1 MASIETG
8 IELHDGFSKV
18 MEHIINVVDMAVGQ
32 MEAMQQTMNR
42 PINTG
47 AVENMGNQ
55 AGQAAAA
62 YNELAN
68 SIRTAAETAEAE
80 IVPKIPQAPD
90 ISPVNPEPVNR
101 MPYPETIEQEVIQR
115 PVVVSQPRAPP
126 ISPEIAEVPVQLIVT
141 AQPEIEIPEEI
152 SVPVIP
158 EVTEQPEI
166 KIPEGAAVP
175 ITAVVTEQ
183 PMIKTPDEMTVP
195 IIPEVTAQPEIKIP
209 EELSVPVIPEV
220 VAQPE
225 IEIPEEISVPVIPE
239 ITEQPEIN
247 TLDEIAVPVIPEVTE
262 QPEINIPESVTVPIE
277 PVIANHPEIKTPDRI
292 PVPVEPIVTAQPQ
305 IETPDHIE
313 VPVDVSVTGVD
324 TEAQEIN
331 GITARLNEVAQM
343 QEAIQNTASSL
354 YVLPDGSADEIRK
367 INGEI
372 TQMQAALEFLKENPF
387 AMDSSVAQLQIQSI
401 SEGLEQLT
409 VEQEKLDAA
418 MGNLPSQHL
427 RVTVDAP
434 DPLIEPPQ
442 PVRVP
447 IEWQTEPLEVYT
459 GSGIERFQQEAESA
473 NQMLSRLSSMQTAIA
488 KQAYNTDILP
498 PKAFQDMNRMVSRIN
513 LVQQRILQLENNPI
527 NIGTDQAN
535 TELEQLRSQLSQA
548 LQAQNQLNEAMEHM
562 DAGEINASYLRLS
575 QTIGNTERYI
585 RDNIS
590 EQGRFNQELQ
600 EGVQRANGL
609 TDMIKRVAGA
619 YLGIQGMKNALNL
632 SDTMTQTTARLSLI
646 VDDGGSV
653 EELQNKIF
661 ASAQNSRGLYMAT
674 ADAVSKL
681 GMQAASAF
689 SSNDELIGFTELLNK
704 SFVNAG
710 TSMQGVDSVM
720 LQLTQSM
727 AAGKLQGEELNA
739 VLDNAAPIVQNI
751 QQYLEEVQG
760 IDASNIKQLASDG
773 VITAQVIK
781 DAMFYAADDINAKF
795 ESMPMTWGQ
804 IWSSM
809 QNSAMMAF
817 QPVLQRINDIA
828 NTEGFQVFVD
838 RVVNGLAALANMAL
852 NVFDLLASMGNFV
865 ADNWSVISPIVYG
878 IVGAL
883 AVYAAYLGILKAME
897 LASAAAKGVLAAA
910 EFVHVAAVSAQTG
923 ATISATVAQMGLN
936 GAMYACPI
944 VWIIMLVIALIA
956 VLFAVCSAIA
966 KMTGVA
972 QTGFGVI
979 TGGVMVIIS
988 FFWQLLSAVITIF
1001 GAVGAAAGALGHN
1014 MIAAFH
1020 NSIANVQTFFYN
1032 LLSTAMSVISKIAS
1046 ALSKLPFVEFDASG
1060 LAGAADAY
1068 AAKAQA
1074 AQDSK
1079 MEYEDIGAAFSS
1091 EMSKMTAFS
1100 DGWASDAFQ
1109 KGAVWGD
1116 GVAEKISDFSLTDV
1130 FGGSDLIPNIEDY
1143 TKGMDGAVAN
1153 GIADSGIADNSG
1165 STAGNTA
1172 KMADTLSASEEDL
1185 KYLRDIAERDTVN
1198 RFTTAEI
1205 TVNQTNHNN
1214 INSNMDVDGMIERM
1228 TEGMT
1233 EAIEITEEGVHE

>member
-18 MEHIINVVDMAVGQ
+18 MEHIINVVDMAIGQ

-141 AQPEIEIPEEI
+141 AQPEIEIPEEL

-166 KIPEGAAVP
+166 KIPEGAVVP

-195 IIPEVTAQPEIKIP
+195 IIPEVVAQPEIKIP

-239 ITEQPEIN
+239 ITEQTEIN

-387 AMDSSVAQLQIQSI
+387 AMDSSVAQLQIQNI

-661 ASAQNSRGLYMAT
+661 ASVQNSRGLYMAT

-751 QQYLEEVQG
+751 Q
-760 IDASNIKQLASDG
+760 
-773 VITAQVIK
+773 
-781 DAMFYAADDINAKF
+781 
-795 ESMPMTWGQ
+795 
-804 IWSSM
+804 
-809 QNSAMMAF
+809 
-817 QPVLQRINDIA
+817 
-828 NTEGFQVFVD
+828 
-838 RVVNGLAALANMAL
+838 
-852 NVFDLLASMGNFV
+852 
-865 ADNWSVISPIVYG
+865 
-878 IVGAL
+878 
-883 AVYAAYLGILKAME
+883 
-897 LASAAAKGVLAAA
+897 
-910 EFVHVAAVSAQTG
+910 
-923 ATISATVAQMGLN
+923 
-936 GAMYACPI
+936 
-944 VWIIMLVIALIA
+944 
-956 VLFAVCSAIA
+956 
-966 KMTGVA
+966 
-972 QTGFGVI
+972 
-979 TGGVMVIIS
+979 
-988 FFWQLLSAVITIF
+988 
-1001 GAVGAAAGALGHN
+1001 
-1014 MIAAFH
+1014 
-1020 NSIANVQTFFYN
+1020 
-1032 LLSTAMSVISKIAS
+1032 
-1046 ALSKLPFVEFDASG
+1046 
-1060 LAGAADAY
+1060 
-1068 AAKAQA
+1068 
-1074 AQDSK
+1074 
-1079 MEYEDIGAAFSS
+1079 
-1091 EMSKMTAFS
+1091 
-1100 DGWASDAFQ
+1100 
-1109 KGAVWGD
+1109 
-1116 GVAEKISDFSLTDV
+1116 
-1130 FGGSDLIPNIEDY
+1130 
-1143 TKGMDGAVAN
+1143 
-1153 GIADSGIADNSG
+1153 
-1165 STAGNTA
+1165 
-1172 KMADTLSASEEDL
+1172 
-1185 KYLRDIAERDTVN
+1185 
-1198 RFTTAEI
+1198 
-1205 TVNQTNHNN
+1205 
-1214 INSNMDVDGMIERM
+1214 
-1228 TEGMT
+1228 
-1233 EAIEITEEGVHE
+1233 

>member
-1 MASIETG
+1 MASIQTG
-8 IELHDGFSKV
+8 IELNDGFSRV
-18 MEHIINVVDMAVGQ
+18 MEHIIHVVDMAVGQ
-32 MEAMQQTMNR
+32 IEVMQQTMNR
-42 PINTG
+42 PVQTG
-47 AVENMGNQ
+47 SIEEMRSQVNQ
-55 AGQAAAA
+55 ATEA
-62 YNELAN
+62 YNRLAE
-68 SIRTAAETAEAE
+68 SMRTASDIDVTPNISQALN
-80 IVPKIPQAPD
+80 IPPK
-90 ISPVNPEPVNR
+90 NPEPINVT
-101 MPYPETIEQEVIQR
+101 PYPETIIPAVMQQPATIL
-115 PVVVSQPRAPP
+115 QPRAPP
-126 ISPEIAEVPVQLIVT
+126 ISSEIIEVPVQPVVT
-141 AQPEIEIPEEI
+141 AQPEIEIPKEI

-166 KIPEGAAVP
+166 KIPEGATVP
-175 ITAVVTEQ
+175 ITPVVIEQ

-195 IIPEVTAQPEIKIP
+195 IIPEVTAQPEIKAP
-209 EELSVPVIPEV
+209 EELSIPVIPEV
-220 VAQPE
+220 VK
-225 IEIPEEISVPVIPE
+225 
-239 ITEQPEIN
+239 
-247 TLDEIAVPVIPEVTE
+247 
-262 QPEINIPESVTVPIE
+262 QPEINIPESATVPVE
-277 PVIANHPEIKTPDRI
+277 PVIVSQPENKTPDRI
-292 PVPVEPIVTAQPQ
+292 SVPVEPIVTSQPQ

-324 TEAQEIN
+324 TEVQEIN

-401 SEGLEQLT
+401 SEGLEHLSA
-409 VEQEKLDAA
+409 EQEKLDAA

-427 RVTVDAP
+427 KVTVDVP
-434 DPLIEPPQ
+434 DPLIEAQQ

-447 IEWQTEPLEVYT
+447 VEWQTEPLEVYT
-459 GSGIERFQQEAESA
+459 GSGIERFQQEVESA
-473 NQMLSRLSSMQTAIA
+473 NKMLSQLSSVQTAIA
-488 KQAYNTDILP
+488 KQAYNIDIFP
-498 PKAFQDMNRMVSRIN
+498 PKAFQDMNQLSVRID
-513 LVQQRILQLENNPI
+513 LVRQRILQLENNPV

-535 TELEQLRSQLSQA
+535 VELEQLRSQLSQA
-548 LQAQNQLNEAMEHM
+548 LQTQNQLNAAMERM
-562 DAGEINASYLRLS
+562 DVAEINASYLKLS
-575 QTIGNTERYI
+575 QAIGNTERYI
-585 RDNIS
+585 RDNVS

-609 TDMIKRVAGA
+609 TGMIKRVAGA
-619 YLGIQGMKNALNL
+619 YLGIQGIKNTLNL

-681 GMQAASAF
+681 GMQAANAF
-689 SSNDELIGFTELLNK
+689 SSNDELINFTELLNK

-710 TSMQGVDSVM
+710 TSIQGVDSVM

-727 AAGKLQGEELNA
+727 SAGKLQGEELNA
-739 VLDNAAPIVQNI
+739 ILDNAAPIVQNI

-828 NTEGFQVFVD
+828 NTEGFQAFVD
-838 RVVNGLAALANMAL
+838 QAINGLAALANIAL
-852 NVFDLLASMGNFV
+852 NVFDVLASMGNFI
-865 ADNWSVISPIVYG
+865 AENWSVIGPIVYG
-878 IVGAL
+878 IVAAL

-910 EFVHVAAVSAQTG
+910 EFVHVAAVAAQTG
-923 ATISATVAQMGLN
+923 ATISATAAQMGLN

-966 KMTGVA
+966 KMTGVT
-972 QTGFGVI
+972 QSGFGLICGVVSIGVAFIRNLVI
-979 TGGVMVIIS
+979 GLINTVIFLAVNLYNMLANFATAFGVLFNDPVAAIKVVM
-988 FFWQLLSAVITIF
+988 LSLFNFI
-1001 GAVGAAAGALGHN
+1001 VGIVNKAAAMLDALFGSN
-1014 MIAAFH
+1014 LSDAVSQFQGKIQSEIDATIENAGGNAAKTLDPSDYILDRVDYGNAFR
-1020 NSIANVQTFFYN
+1020 
-1032 LLSTAMSVISKIAS
+1032 
-1046 ALSKLPFVEFDASG
+1046 
-1060 LAGAADAY
+1060 AGAD
-1068 AAKAQA
+1068 
-1074 AQDSK
+1074 
-1079 MEYEDIGAAFSS
+1079 
-1091 EMSKMTAFS
+1091 
-1100 DGWASDAFQ
+1100 
-1109 KGAVWGD
+1109 WGD
-1116 GVAEKISDFSLTDV
+1116 GIAEKISDFSLTDM
-1130 FGGSDLIPNIEDY
+1130 FGGSDLIPNTEDY
-1143 TKGMDGAVAN
+1143 TKGMDNAVAN
-1153 GIADSGIADNSG
+1153 GITDSGIADNSG

-1185 KYLRDIAERDTVN
+1185 KYLRDTAERDTIN

-1205 TVNQTNHNN
+1205 TINQTNHNN
-1214 INSNMDVDGMIERM
+1214 INNDMDVDGVIERM
-1228 TEGMT
+1228 TDGMA
-1233 EAIEITEEGVHE
+1233 EAIEIGEEGVHE